1 LKNPFRALI
10 RTLTDVLKQSMMK
23 LFCRLAVLALFPG
36 FFLAAPVE
44 GRIMSREET
53 EISISGGTITICHN
67 LGCKAQSTV
76 TLSRKHLLDIL
87 RLFQPTA
94 KTPRIE
100 RKQIRDA
107 VALFEGI
114 AGKQTSVHRDKGRNP
129 NSIIPSSQPQNQV
142 RTASLSLVPLRHYGN
157 IEGQMDCVDESK
169 NTTRFLAFLEQRGLL
184 AWHRVLDTAFRT
196 AGFFKP
202 HWAAQIEEVASGER
216 FAVDS
221 WILDNGEP
229 PYIQRLETWNGD
241 LLLPVEGFE

>member
-1 LKNPFRALI
+1 
-10 RTLTDVLKQSMMK
+10 
-23 LFCRLAVLALFPG
+23 VLALFPG
-36 FFLAAPVE
+36 LFLASPVE
-44 GRIMSREET
+44 GRITSREET

-107 VALFEGI
+107 VALFEGV

-129 NSIIPSSQPQNQV
+129 NSIISSSQPQNQV

-184 AWHRVLDTAFRT
+184 AWHRVLDAAFRT
-196 AGFFKP
+196 PLFAQ
-202 HWAAQIEEVASGER
+202 HWSAQIEEVVSRKR

-229 PYIQRLETWNGD
+229 PYIQRLETWKGD
-241 LLLPVEGFE
+241 LPLPVEGFE